1 MSRIAVHHWQDRI
14 APVFD
19 TGGRVL
25 VLEDGTNE
33 REECLLLRSQ
43 PLQRAEDLRTQGV
56 GTLICGA
63 ISRSMREALVACDIR
78 VVGFVAGDLE
88 QVIAAWMS
96 GGLDETFAM
105 PGCRGVGLGS
115 GGKGWMQHQTRR
127 SESCHAEMEQDHRGL
142 GRRPGA
148 EPGCARIRN
157 RMRAGDSA
165 SGSAWDPDRE
175 EDGDFV
181 GD

>member
-25 VLEDGTNE
+25 VLEDGT
-33 REECLLLRSQ
+33 RAGRVSLLRSQ

-88 QVIAAWMS
+88 QVIAAWKS
-96 GGLDETFAM
+96 GGLDETYAM
-105 PGCRGVGLGS
+105 PGCRGAGLGRRQ
-115 GGKGWMQHQTRR
+115 GWMQHQTRR

-157 RMRAGDSA
+157 RRGAGDSA
-165 SGSAWDPDRE
+165 SGSAWDLDRE
-175 EDGDFV
+175 EDGDFA

>member
-25 VLEDGTNE
+25 VLEDGTDE
-33 REECLLLRSQ
+33 RDECLLLRSQ
-43 PLQRAEDLRTQGV
+43 PLQRAEDLRAQGV

-88 QVIAAWMS
+88 QVIAAWKS

-105 PGCRGVGLGS
+105 PGCRGAGFGF

-127 SESCHAEMEQDHRGL
+127 TESCHAEMEQDHRGL
-142 GRRPGA
+142 DRRPGA

-157 RMRAGDSA
+157 RRGAGESA
-165 SGSAWDPDRE
+165 SGSAWDLDRE
-175 EDGDFV
+175 EDGDFAD
-181 GD
+181 G